1 MKRSQLKI
9 GSLASCGQLLAR
21 FGRRFKN
28 FIPNEQPD
36 EAWAKFALAEA
47 REELRAAEDRKRS
60 QALLAATNWE

>member
-1 MKRSQLKI
+1 MKRLQLRI
-9 GSLASCGQLLAR
+9 GSLTSYGQLFAR
-21 FGRRFKN
+21 VCRHFKN